1 MQAKAMLNKVSLFI
15 ILLYSATHYKSY
27 RAKIKVILL
36 DDATTENTNVPAEAL
51 DRDADFFSTAGLWKN
66 RDDISQE
73 SIRAKAW
80 RNNIH
85 C

>member
-1 MQAKAMLNKVSLFI
+1 MN
-15 ILLYSATHYKSY
+15 Y
-27 RAKIKVILL
+27 

-66 RDDISQE
+66 RDDINQE

-80 RNNIH
+80 RNNK
-85 C
+85 